1 MTSKSKPLIWTGPL
15 RVSGICIKFQFLIN
29 CTIVF
34 LVCSLFS
41 LVGKILDPPLKKK
54 KSLIYSIGPHRFFR
68 IPHPSCLTFSVD
80 WHIIR
85 VISFWKTSSGLNPL
99 VFQLIDRQFL
109 ISYGET
115 SSRLS
120 VFQILSHK
128 VRGMLPGR
136 QIIQSGSG
144 EAPEA
149 VYSAPPI
156 L

>member
-1 MTSKSKPLIWTGPL
+1 MFPCLFLPCFPWL
-15 RVSGICIKFQFLIN
+15 VRCIYI
-29 CTIVF
+29 
-34 LVCSLFS
+34 
-41 LVGKILDPPLKKK
+41 GKIQYIYC
-54 KSLIYSIGPHRFFR
+54 LIYSIGPHRFIR

-85 VISFWKTSSGLNPL
+85 VISYRMTSSGLNPL

-136 QIIQSGSG
+136 QIIRPTPGSG
-144 EAPEA
+144 KAHA
-149 VYSAPPI
+149 VVLPGGCLLCSSYAVNTLPAMFPQRWAQ
-156 L
+156 LPR